1 MRKIMITLLA
11 VLIVGRGWE
20 WYIQQASTKPLPEES
35 RLFSEDDLLL
45 HPIRTAEKLNMY
57 FDN

>member
-35 RLFSEDDLLL
+35 RFFSEDDIL
-45 HPIRTAEKLNMY
+45 HHSIRIAEKLNMY